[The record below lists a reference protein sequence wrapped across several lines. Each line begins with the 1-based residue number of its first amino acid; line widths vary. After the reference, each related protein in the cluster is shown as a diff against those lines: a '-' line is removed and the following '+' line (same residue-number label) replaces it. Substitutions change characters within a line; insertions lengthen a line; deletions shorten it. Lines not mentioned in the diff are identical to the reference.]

1 MRGRHSSPG
10 REGFAGSGDS
20 SISLFDAGL
29 VELGYEFLSRG
40 VQHGQGHRAIETRRR
55 LKARGS
61 PADQGGMSSGTGYD
75 PKIIE
80 RFADQLLRKADT
92 VRVGC
97 AVGGGIFG
105 VFVGAVPLTPLKSV
119 WGLPA
124 GFGVATIIVGAL
136 VGILIG
142 YVIGEGR
149 AFRFRVQA
157 QSAIFQLEIE
167 RRVSS
172 AVAEAVATAVAQ
184 TPPAAEAPVIAPSPM
199 AAPSPPA
206 VSPVS
211 EPPPRPAES
220 LLRPPGPSL
229 PPVSPSPDEPPLIP
243 AASG

>member
-1 MRGRHSSPG
+1 
-10 REGFAGSGDS
+10 
-20 SISLFDAGL
+20 
-29 VELGYEFLSRG
+29 
-40 VQHGQGHRAIETRRR
+40 
-55 LKARGS
+55 
-61 PADQGGMSSGTGYD
+61 MSSAAGYD

-142 YVIGEGR
+142 WVIGEGR
-149 AFRFRVQA
+149 AFRYRVQA

-167 RRVSS
+167 RRVTS
-172 AVAEAVATAVAQ
+172 AVAEAVATATAHAASPVTEEPRKPPSLPPLSPAPPVAEAAAED
-184 TPPAAEAPVIAPSPM
+184 PAAELAEEPAKPASLPPLSPVIES
-199 AAPSPPA
+199 
-206 VSPVS
+206 
-211 EPPPRPAES
+211 PRPTEP
-220 LLRPPGPSL
+220 LLRPPGTPL
-229 PPVSPSPDEPPLIP
+229 PPLSPSPEEPPLSP
-243 AASG
+243 AVGD

>member
-1 MRGRHSSPG
+1 VSS
-10 REGFAGSGDS
+10 A
-20 SISLFDAGL
+20 A
-29 VELGYEFLSRG
+29 
-40 VQHGQGHRAIETRRR
+40 
-55 LKARGS
+55 
-61 PADQGGMSSGTGYD
+61 GYD

-142 YVIGEGR
+142 WVIGEGR
-149 AFRFRVQA
+149 AFRYRVQA

-167 RRVSS
+167 RRVTS
-172 AVAEAVATAVAQ
+172 AVAEAVATATAQ
-184 TPPAAEAPVIAPSPM
+184 ATSPVIEEPQKPSSLPPLSPAPPVSDEP
-199 AAPSPPA
+199 AEEPPEPPSLPPL
-206 VSPVS
+206 SPVVES
-211 EPPPRPAES
+211 PRPTEPM
-220 LLRPPGPSL
+220 LRPPGAPL
-229 PPVSPSPDEPPLIP
+229 PPLSPSPEEPPLSP
-243 AASG
+243 AVGD

>member
-1 MRGRHSSPG
+1 M
-10 REGFAGSGDS
+10 SG
-20 SISLFDAGL
+20 A
-29 VELGYEFLSRG
+29 
-40 VQHGQGHRAIETRRR
+40 
-55 LKARGS
+55 
-61 PADQGGMSSGTGYD
+61 TGYD

-119 WGLPA
+119 WGVPA

-136 VGILIG
+136 LGILVG

-149 AFRFRVQA
+149 AFRYRVQA

-172 AVAEAVATAVAQ
+172 AVAEAVAGAAVLHVQ
-184 TPPAAEAPVIAPSPM
+184 PAAT
-199 AAPSPPA
+199 APSPPVHA
-206 VSPVS
+206 DEPAHPTMPPLSPVTVA
-211 EPPPRPAES
+211 PRPAPEPEREPQPTREADRDPGPS
-220 LLRPPGPSL
+220 RADPPLLRPPGL
-229 PPVSPSPDEPPLIP
+229 PAPPLSPRLDEPPLSP
-243 AASG
+243 AADG

>member
-1 MRGRHSSPG
+1 
-10 REGFAGSGDS
+10 
-20 SISLFDAGL
+20 
-29 VELGYEFLSRG
+29 
-40 VQHGQGHRAIETRRR
+40 
-55 LKARGS
+55 
-61 PADQGGMSSGTGYD
+61 MSAAASYD

-105 VFVGAVPLTPLKSV
+105 VFVGAVPLTPLRSV

-136 VGILIG
+136 IGILLG

-149 AFRFRVQA
+149 AFRYRVQA

-172 AVAEAVATAVAQ
+172 AVAEAVVTATAQA
-184 TPPAAEAPVIAPSPM
+184 APVAEEPVVTPSL
-199 AAPSPPA
+199 PPL
-206 VSPVS
+206 SPVT
-211 EPPPRPAES
+211 EPAQPTEP
-220 LLRPPGPSL
+220 LLRPPGAL
-229 PPVSPSPDEPPLIP
+229 PPVSPKPDEPPLSP

>member
-1 MRGRHSSPG
+1 
-10 REGFAGSGDS
+10 
-20 SISLFDAGL
+20 
-29 VELGYEFLSRG
+29 
-40 VQHGQGHRAIETRRR
+40 
-55 LKARGS
+55 
-61 PADQGGMSSGTGYD
+61 MSSAAGYD

-142 YVIGEGR
+142 WVIGEGR
-149 AFRFRVQA
+149 AFRYRVQA

-167 RRVSS
+167 RRVTS
-172 AVAEAVATAVAQ
+172 AVAEAVATATAQ
-184 TPPAAEAPVIAPSPM
+184 AASPVIEEPQKPPSLPPLSPAPPVSDEPAEEPPEPPSLPPLSPVVESPRPTEPMLRPPGAPLPPLSPSPEE
-199 AAPSPPA
+199 PPLSPPA
-206 VSPVS
+206 V
-211 EPPPRPAES
+211 AES
-220 LLRPPGPSL
+220 HQ
-229 PPVSPSPDEPPLIP
+229 
-243 AASG
+243 

>member
-1 MRGRHSSPG
+1 VSS
-10 REGFAGSGDS
+10 A
-20 SISLFDAGL
+20 A
-29 VELGYEFLSRG
+29 
-40 VQHGQGHRAIETRRR
+40 
-55 LKARGS
+55 
-61 PADQGGMSSGTGYD
+61 GYD

-142 YVIGEGR
+142 WVIGEGR
-149 AFRFRVQA
+149 AFRYRVQA

-167 RRVSS
+167 RRVTS
-172 AVAEAVATAVAQ
+172 AVAEAVATATAQ
-184 TPPAAEAPVIAPSPM
+184 ATSPVIEEPQKPPSLPPLSPAPPVSDEP
-199 AAPSPPA
+199 AEEPPEPPSLPPL
-206 VSPVS
+206 SPVV
-211 EPPPRPAES
+211 EPPRPTEPM
-220 LLRPPGPSL
+220 LRPPGAPL
-229 PPVSPSPDEPPLIP
+229 PPLSPSPEEPPLSP
-243 AASG
+243 AVGD

>member
-1 MRGRHSSPG
+1 VSS
-10 REGFAGSGDS
+10 A
-20 SISLFDAGL
+20 A
-29 VELGYEFLSRG
+29 
-40 VQHGQGHRAIETRRR
+40 
-55 LKARGS
+55 
-61 PADQGGMSSGTGYD
+61 GYD

-142 YVIGEGR
+142 WVIGEGR
-149 AFRFRVQA
+149 AFRYRVQA

-167 RRVSS
+167 RRVTS
-172 AVAEAVATAVAQ
+172 AVAEAVATATAQ
-184 TPPAAEAPVIAPSPM
+184 ATSRVIEEPQKPPSLPPLSPAPPVSDEPAEEPPEPPSLPPLSPVVESPRPTEPMLRPPGAPLPPLSPSPEE
-199 AAPSPPA
+199 PPLSPPA
-206 VSPVS
+206 V
-211 EPPPRPAES
+211 AES
-220 LLRPPGPSL
+220 HQ
-229 PPVSPSPDEPPLIP
+229 
-243 AASG
+243 

>member
-1 MRGRHSSPG
+1 MP
-10 REGFAGSGDS
+10 
-20 SISLFDAGL
+20 
-29 VELGYEFLSRG
+29 
-40 VQHGQGHRAIETRRR
+40 
-55 LKARGS
+55 
-61 PADQGGMSSGTGYD
+61 PAADYD

-142 YVIGEGR
+142 WVIGEGR

-167 RRVSS
+167 RRVTS
-172 AVAEAVATAVAQ
+172 AVSEAVATVTAQ
-184 TPPAAEAPVIAPSPM
+184 AAPVVEKPAEEPVEP
-199 AAPSPPA
+199 PVSPPL
-206 VSPVS
+206 SPVVES
-211 EPPPRPAES
+211 PRPTEP
-220 LLRPPGPSL
+220 LLRPPGAPL
-229 PPVSPSPDEPPLIP
+229 PPLSPSPEEPPLSPP
-243 AASG
+243 AVAESHQ

>member
-1 MRGRHSSPG
+1 
-10 REGFAGSGDS
+10 
-20 SISLFDAGL
+20 
-29 VELGYEFLSRG
+29 
-40 VQHGQGHRAIETRRR
+40 
-55 LKARGS
+55 
-61 PADQGGMSSGTGYD
+61 MSSAAGYD

-142 YVIGEGR
+142 WVIGEGR
-149 AFRFRVQA
+149 AFRYRVQA

-167 RRVSS
+167 RRVTS
-172 AVAEAVATAVAQ
+172 AVAEAVATATAKA
-184 TPPAAEAPVIAPSPM
+184 TSPVIEEPQKPPSLPPLSPAPPVSDEPAEEPPEPPSLPPLSPVVESPRRTEPMLRPPGAPLPPLSPSPEE
-199 AAPSPPA
+199 PPLSPPA
-206 VSPVS
+206 V
-211 EPPPRPAES
+211 AES
-220 LLRPPGPSL
+220 HQ
-229 PPVSPSPDEPPLIP
+229 
-243 AASG
+243 